1 MLISCWME
9 ESLWQTISADH
20 VLFTLAIRN
29 RLLIR
34 WSRFL
39 QDRTNTVDLLNL
51 MIPNEALNIDRTSER
66 MKSAVER
73 QLSARK
79 NPSEC
84 SLLLLLAAM
93 LNFSFRDDV
102 RVLIKWR
109 ARISLV
115 WLAGRGSS
123 QNQTPPT
130 HVHNF
135 STCESL
141 VLPRC
146 THKYVY
152 NTKKILVSLII
163 NGKLRGGVA

>member
-1 MLISCWME
+1 MSDISP
-9 ESLWQTISADH
+9 SLEDVDLQLNGGVPLNNLNYIRKQAISADH

-39 QDRTNTVDLLNL
+39 QDGTNTDLLNL
-51 MIPNEALNIDRTSER
+51 MIPNGALKIDRTSER

-73 QLSARK
+73 QSSARK

-102 RVLIKWR
+102 RVLIQWR

-115 WLAGRGSS
+115 
-123 QNQTPPT
+123 
-130 HVHNF
+130 
-135 STCESL
+135 
-141 VLPRC
+141 
-146 THKYVY
+146 
-152 NTKKILVSLII
+152 
-163 NGKLRGGVA
+163 

>member
-1 MLISCWME
+1 MSDISHFLE
-9 ESLWQTISADH
+9 DVDLLLNGGVPLNNLNYIRKQAISADH

-39 QDRTNTVDLLNL
+39 QDGTNTVDLLNL
-51 MIPNEALNIDRTSER
+51 MIPNGALKIDRISER

-73 QLSARK
+73 QSSTRK

-102 RVLIKWR
+102 RG
-109 ARISLV
+109 
-115 WLAGRGSS
+115 WLS
-123 QNQTPPT
+123 
-130 HVHNF
+130 
-135 STCESL
+135 
-141 VLPRC
+141 
-146 THKYVY
+146 
-152 NTKKILVSLII
+152 
-163 NGKLRGGVA
+163 NGEREFYWFDW